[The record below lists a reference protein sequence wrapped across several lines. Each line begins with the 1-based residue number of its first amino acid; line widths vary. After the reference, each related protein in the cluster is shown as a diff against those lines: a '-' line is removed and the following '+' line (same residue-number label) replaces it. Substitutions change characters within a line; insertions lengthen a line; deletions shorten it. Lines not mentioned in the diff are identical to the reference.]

1 MDSTA
6 PSGVR
11 TAAVTET
18 HLALPLLARGKV
30 RDIYEAGTR
39 LLIVATDRLSA
50 FDCVLPTG
58 IPDRGRVLTG
68 LSAFWFERL
77 RGIVPNHYITTD
89 PEAFPAEVRP
99 QREML
104 AGRAMLVERCRRID
118 FECVVRGYLA
128 GSAWKEYRE
137 TGRACGV
144 PLPGGLTLGS
154 RLPRP
159 IFTPATKN
167 DAGHDENI
175 TTAEMAGRIGQP
187 LARRLEAASLA
198 LYGEAAAVAER
209 AGFILVD
216 TKFEFGLRGGA
227 GSGLRPVPSGD
238 GEIVLIDE
246 AVTPDSSRF
255 WDARTYAATGS
266 TESYD
271 KQIVRD
277 YLERT
282 GWNKQPPAPALPP
295 EIVEAA
301 RSRYLDVYRRITGR
315 PLGIAASEGPG
326 SPRLRIDPTNS
337 RSGQEAR

>member
-1 MDSTA
+1 MGS
-6 PSGVR
+6 

-18 HLALPLLARGKV
+18 NLDLPLVARGKV
-30 RDIYEAGTR
+30 RDIYEADGR

-77 RGIVPNHYITTD
+77 RRIVPNHYISIEPQT
-89 PEAFPAEVRP
+89 FPAPARA
-99 QREML
+99 QAEML
-104 AGRAMLVERCRRID
+104 AGRAMVVERCRRID

-144 PLPGGLTLGS
+144 VLPSGLTLGS
-154 RLPRP
+154 RLPEP

-167 DAGHDENI
+167 DQGHDENI
-175 TTAEMAGRIGQP
+175 TSAEMASRLGES
-187 LARRLEAASLA
+187 LAGRLEAASIA
-198 LYGEAAAVAER
+198 LYREAAAAAER
-209 AGFILVD
+209 CGFILVD
-216 TKFEFGLRGGA
+216 TKFEFGLRGDAGA
-227 GSGLRPVPSGD
+227 SLGLRRGPETRLVPAGD
-238 GEIVLIDE
+238 DEIVLIDE

-271 KQIVRD
+271 KQVVRD
-277 YLERT
+277 YLEST

-301 RSRYLDVYRRITGR
+301 RGRYLDVYQRITGR
-315 PLGIAASEGPG
+315 ALVEH
-326 SPRLRIDPTNS
+326 
-337 RSGQEAR
+337 

>member
-1 MDSTA
+1 
-6 PSGVR
+6 
-11 TAAVTET
+11 VTET
-18 HLALPLLARGKV
+18 NLDLPLVGRGKV
-30 RDIYEAGTR
+30 RDIYETGTR

-50 FDCVLPTG
+50 FDCVLATG

-77 RGIVPNHYITTD
+77 CGIVPNHYISID
-89 PEAFPAEVRP
+89 PETFPEPARA
-99 QREML
+99 QREIL

-137 TGRACGV
+137 TGRACGIA
-144 PLPGGLTLGS
+144 LPAGLKQGS
-154 RLPRP
+154 RLPQP

-175 TTAEMAGRIGQP
+175 TSAEMAARLGAS
-187 LARRLEAASLA
+187 LAGRLEAASVA
-198 LYGEAAAVAER
+198 LYRAAAAVAEQ

-216 TKFEFGLRGGA
+216 TKFEFGLRGE
-227 GSGLRPVPSGD
+227 
-238 GEIVLIDE
+238 EIVLIDE

-271 KQIVRD
+271 KQVVRD
-277 YLERT
+277 YLEST
-282 GWNKQPPAPALPP
+282 GWNKQPPAPALPD
-295 EIVEAA
+295 EIVDAA
-301 RSRYLDVYRRITGR
+301 RGRYLDVYRRITGR
-315 PLGIAASEGPG
+315 PLEE
-326 SPRLRIDPTNS
+326 RR
-337 RSGQEAR
+337 

>member
-1 MDSTA
+1 MDST
-6 PSGVR
+6 V
-11 TAAVTET
+11 AVTET
-18 HLALPLLARGKV
+18 NVDLPLVARGKV

-77 RGIVPNHYITTD
+77 RGIVPNHYLTID
-89 PEAFPAEVRP
+89 PDEFPAAARG
-99 QREML
+99 QREIL

-144 PLPGGLTLGS
+144 ALPAGLTLGS
-154 RLPRP
+154 RLPQP

-167 DAGHDENI
+167 DQGHDENI
-175 TTAEMAGRIGQP
+175 TSAEMAVRLGAP
-187 LARRLEAASLA
+187 LAGRLEAASLA
-198 LYGEAAAVAER
+198 LYRDAAAAAER

-216 TKFEFGLRGGA
+216 TKFEFGLRG
-227 GSGLRPVPSGD
+227 D
-238 GEIVLIDE
+238 EIVLIDE

-271 KQIVRD
+271 KQVVRD
-277 YLERT
+277 YLEST
-282 GWNKQPPAPALPP
+282 GWNKQPPAPTLPS
-295 EIVEAA
+295 EVVDAA
-301 RSRYLDVYRRITGR
+301 RGRYLEVYQRMTGR
-315 PLGIAASEGPG
+315 PLVA
-326 SPRLRIDPTNS
+326 
-337 RSGQEAR
+337 Q

>member
-1 MDSTA
+1 MEGFPMDSGRSTTHR
-6 PSGVR
+6 GVR
-11 TAAVTET
+11 PAAVTET
-18 HLALPLLARGKV
+18 HLALPLVARGKV
-30 RDIYEAGTR
+30 RDIYEAGPR

-77 RGIVPNHYITTD
+77 RGIVPNHYITID
-89 PEAFPAEVRP
+89 VDEFPAEVRAE
-99 QREML
+99 RDLL

-144 PLPGGLTLGS
+144 ALPAGLALGS

-175 TTAEMAGRIGQP
+175 TVETMAARIGEP

-198 LYGEAAAVAER
+198 LYREAAAVAEQ

-216 TKFEFGLRGGA
+216 TKFEFGLR
-227 GSGLRPVPSGD
+227 RGD
-238 GEIVLIDE
+238 EIVLIDE

-271 KQIVRD
+271 KQVVRD

-295 EIVEAA
+295 DIVEAA
-301 RSRYLDVYRRITGR
+301 RSRYLDVYQRITGR
-315 PLGIAASEGPG
+315 PLVEH
-326 SPRLRIDPTNS
+326 
-337 RSGQEAR
+337 

>member
-1 MDSTA
+1 MDDTA
-6 PSGVR
+6 RGGVR
-11 TAAVTET
+11 PPAVTET
-18 HLALPLLARGKV
+18 HLDLPLMARGKV
-30 RDIYEAGTR
+30 RDVYEMGSR

-50 FDCVLPTG
+50 FDCVLATG

-89 PEAFPAEVRP
+89 PEAFPPAAKA
-99 QREML
+99 QRGVL

-144 PLPGGLTLGS
+144 ALPSGLTLGS

-167 DAGHDENI
+167 DQGHDENI
-175 TTAEMAGRIGQP
+175 TSAEMAARIGAP
-187 LARRLEAASLA
+187 LAERLEAASVA
-198 LYGEAAAVAER
+198 LYREAAAVSEQ

-216 TKFEFGLRGGA
+216 TKFEFGQRG
-227 GSGLRPVPSGD
+227 D
-238 GEIVLIDE
+238 EIVLIDE

-271 KQIVRD
+271 KQVVRD
-277 YLERT
+277 YLERS
-282 GWNKQPPAPALPP
+282 GWNKQPPAPGLPP

-301 RSRYLDVYRRITGR
+301 RARYLDVYQRITGR
-315 PLGIAASEGPG
+315 PLVEH
-326 SPRLRIDPTNS
+326 
-337 RSGQEAR
+337 

>member
-1 MDSTA
+1 VDKATH
-6 PSGVR
+6 SGVR
-11 TAAVTET
+11 RAAVMET
-18 HLALPLLARGKV
+18 NLDLPLMGRGKV
-30 RDIYEAGTR
+30 RDIYEVGAR

-50 FDCVLPTG
+50 FDCVLATG

-77 RGIVPNHYITTD
+77 RNVVPNHYITMD
-89 PEAFPAEVRP
+89 PEAFPTEARA
-99 QREML
+99 QRDVL
-104 AGRAMLVERCRRID
+104 AGRTMLVERCRRID

-144 PLPGGLTLGS
+144 PLPAGFTLGS

-167 DAGHDENI
+167 DQGHDENI
-175 TTAEMAGRIGQP
+175 TVDRMAEAIGT
-187 LARRLEAASLA
+187 LMARRLEEASLA
-198 LYGEAAAVAER
+198 LYREAAAVAEQ

-216 TKFEFGLRGGA
+216 TKFEFGTRGEPG
-227 GSGLRPVPSGD
+227 GLRREPEASAADRWD
-238 GEIVLIDE
+238 GELVLIDE

-271 KQIVRD
+271 KQVVRD
-277 YLERT
+277 YLERS
-282 GWNKQPPAPALPP
+282 GWNKRPPAPALPDD
-295 EIVEAA
+295 IVEAA
-301 RSRYLDVYRRITGR
+301 RSRYLDVYQRITGR
-315 PLGIAASEGPG
+315 PLAQQG
-326 SPRLRIDPTNS
+326 R
-337 RSGQEAR
+337 

>member
-1 MDSTA
+1 MDSATRD
-6 PSGVR
+6 GVR
-11 TAAVTET
+11 LAVTET
-18 HLALPLLARGKV
+18 NLDLPLVARGKV
-30 RDIYEAGTR
+30 RDIYEAAGR

-68 LSAFWFERL
+68 LSAFWFEQL
-77 RGIVPNHYITTD
+77 RGVVPNHYITID
-89 PEAFPAEVRP
+89 PDGFPPAAQA
-99 QREML
+99 QREIL

-144 PLPGGLTLGS
+144 ALPAGLALGS
-154 RLPRP
+154 RLPEP

-167 DAGHDENI
+167 DRGHDENI
-175 TTAEMAGRIGQP
+175 TGDEMAKRLGAP
-187 LARRLEAASLA
+187 LARRLEEASLA
-198 LYGEAAAVAER
+198 LYRAAAAVAEQ

-216 TKFEFGLRGGA
+216 TKFEFGLRGAVGA
-227 GSGLRPVPSGD
+227 SGRPVPSEGD
-238 GEIVLIDE
+238 EIVLIDE

-271 KQIVRD
+271 KQVVRD
-277 YLERT
+277 YLEST
-282 GWNKQPPAPALPP
+282 GWNKRPPAPALPP
-295 EIVEAA
+295 EVVAAA
-301 RSRYLDVYRRITGR
+301 RGRYLDVYQRITGR
-315 PLGIAASEGPG
+315 PLVE
-326 SPRLRIDPTNS
+326 R
-337 RSGQEAR
+337 

>member
-1 MDSTA
+1 MDNTA
-6 PSGVR
+6 RGGVR
-11 TAAVTET
+11 PAAVTET
-18 HLALPLLARGKV
+18 NLDLPLLGRGKV
-30 RDIYEAGTR
+30 RDIYEAGPR

-77 RGIVPNHYITTD
+77 RGIVPNHYITID
-89 PEAFPAEVRP
+89 PDGFPPAATAH
-99 QREML
+99 REML

-144 PLPGGLTLGS
+144 ALPPGLSLGS
-154 RLPRP
+154 RLPEP

-167 DAGHDENI
+167 DQGHDENI
-175 TTAEMAGRIGQP
+175 TSAEMAKRLGAP
-187 LARRLEAASLA
+187 LARRLEEASLA
-198 LYGEAAAVAER
+198 LYRAAAAVAEQ

-216 TKFEFGLRGGA
+216 TKFEFGLRGDA
-227 GSGLRPVPSGD
+227 RASRGLVPEGGD
-238 GEIVLIDE
+238 EIVLIDE

-271 KQIVRD
+271 KQVVRD
-277 YLERT
+277 YLETT
-282 GWNKQPPAPALPP
+282 GWNKQPPAPALPA

-301 RSRYLDVYRRITGR
+301 RSRYLDVFQRITGR
-315 PLGIAASEGPG
+315 PLVEH
-326 SPRLRIDPTNS
+326 
-337 RSGQEAR
+337 

>member
-1 MDSTA
+1 MDSV
-6 PSGVR
+6 VR
-11 TAAVTET
+11 GDVRAAESLREPEGARQAVTET

-77 RGIVPNHYITTD
+77 RGIVPNHYITID
-89 PEAFPAEVRP
+89 PEAFPPEARV
-99 QREML
+99 QRDIL
-104 AGRAMLVERCRRID
+104 AGRAMLVERCLRID
-118 FECVVRGYLA
+118 YECVVRGYLA

-144 PLPGGLTLGS
+144 ALPGGLSLGS

-175 TTAEMAGRIGQP
+175 TTGEMAARIGEP

-198 LYGEAAAVAER
+198 LYREAAAVAER
-209 AGFILVD
+209 SGFILVD
-216 TKFEFGLRGGA
+216 TKFEFGLRGAPG
-227 GSGLRPVPSGD
+227 GD
-238 GEIVLIDE
+238 DIVLIDE

-255 WDARTYAATGS
+255 WDGKIYAATGS

-271 KQIVRD
+271 KQVVRD

-301 RSRYLDVYRRITGR
+301 RGRYLDVYERITGR
-315 PLGIAASEGPG
+315 
-326 SPRLRIDPTNS
+326 RLADH
-337 RSGQEAR
+337 

>member
-1 MDSTA
+1 MKEGWTMDSTTA
-6 PSGVR
+6 AAHGGVR
-11 TAAVTET
+11 PHVVTET
-18 HLALPLLARGKV
+18 RLALPRVSRGQV

-77 RGIVPNHYITTD
+77 RGIVPNHYITMD
-89 PEAFPAEVRP
+89 VDEFPRGVRP
-99 QREML
+99 ERDML

-144 PLPGGLTLGS
+144 ALPDGLTLGS

-175 TTAEMAGRIGQP
+175 TVDTMAARIGEP
-187 LARRLEAASLA
+187 LARRLEAASIA
-198 LYGEAAAVAER
+198 LYREAAAVVEQ

-216 TKFEFGLRGGA
+216 TKFEFGLRGEADGA
-227 GSGLRPVPSGD
+227 VRPEHED
-238 GEIVLIDE
+238 IVLIDE

-255 WDARTYAATGS
+255 WDARLYAGTGS

-301 RSRYLDVYRRITGR
+301 RERYVDVYRRITGR
-315 PLGIAASEGPG
+315 PLVEH
-326 SPRLRIDPTNS
+326 
-337 RSGQEAR
+337 

>member
-6 PSGVR
+6 EGARQGTRNGITP
-11 TAAVTET
+11 AAVTET
-18 HLALPLLARGKV
+18 HLDLPLVGRGKV
-30 RDIYEAGTR
+30 RDIYEADGR

-77 RGIVPNHYITTD
+77 RPIVHNHYVTMD
-89 PEAFPAEVRP
+89 PDAFPAAARA
-99 QREML
+99 QRDVL
-104 AGRAMLVERCRRID
+104 AGRAMLVDRCRRID

-144 PLPGGLTLGS
+144 ALPAGLTLGS
-154 RLPRP
+154 RLPQP

-167 DAGHDENI
+167 DQGHDENI
-175 TTAEMAGRIGQP
+175 TAAEMAARLGGS
-187 LARRLEAASLA
+187 LAGRLEAASLA
-198 LYGEAAAVAER
+198 LYREAAAAAEQ

-216 TKFEFGLRGGA
+216 TKFEFGQR
-227 GSGLRPVPSGD
+227 D

-255 WDARTYAATGS
+255 WDARQYAATRS

-271 KQIVRD
+271 KQVVRD
-277 YLERT
+277 YLETT
-282 GWNKQPPAPALPP
+282 GWNKQPPAPPLPP
-295 EIVEAA
+295 AVVEAA
-301 RSRYLDVYRRITGR
+301 RGRYLDVYRRITGR
-315 PLGIAASEGPG
+315 PLMEH
-326 SPRLRIDPTNS
+326 
-337 RSGQEAR
+337 

>member
-1 MDSTA
+1 MDSTVHG
-6 PSGVR
+6 GVGP
-11 TAAVTET
+11 AAVTET
-18 HLALPLLARGKV
+18 NLDLPLVARGKV

-77 RGIVPNHYITTD
+77 RGIVPNHYISID
-89 PEAFPAEVRP
+89 PEAFPAAVRG

-144 PLPGGLTLGS
+144 ALPAGLTLGS
-154 RLPRP
+154 RLPQP
-159 IFTPATKN
+159 SFTPATKN
-167 DAGHDENI
+167 DQGHDENI
-175 TTAEMAGRIGQP
+175 TSAEMAARLGPP
-187 LARRLEAASLA
+187 LAGRLEAASLA
-198 LYGEAAAVAER
+198 LYREAAAAAER

-216 TKFEFGLRGGA
+216 TKFEFGLRG
-227 GSGLRPVPSGD
+227 D
-238 GEIVLIDE
+238 EIVLIDE

-271 KQIVRD
+271 KQVVRD
-277 YLERT
+277 YLEST

-295 EIVEAA
+295 EVVDAA
-301 RSRYLDVYRRITGR
+301 RGRYLEVYQRMTGR
-315 PLGIAASEGPG
+315 PLVEH
-326 SPRLRIDPTNS
+326 
-337 RSGQEAR
+337 

>member
-1 MDSTA
+1 MDSTTRDGIR
-6 PSGVR
+6 PE
-11 TAAVTET
+11 AVTAT
-18 HLALPLLARGKV
+18 NLDLPLVARGKV
-30 RDIYEAGTR
+30 RDIYEAGAR

-77 RGIVPNHYITTD
+77 RGIVPNHYLSID
-89 PEAFPAEVRP
+89 PGAFPQAVQG

-137 TGRACGV
+137 TGRACGI
-144 PLPGGLTLGS
+144 PLPAGLKQGS

-167 DAGHDENI
+167 DQGHDENI
-175 TTAEMAGRIGQP
+175 TSAEMAARLGAP
-187 LARRLEAASLA
+187 LAGRLEAASVA
-198 LYGEAAAVAER
+198 LYREAASVAEQ

-216 TKFEFGLRGGA
+216 TKFEFGLRGE
-227 GSGLRPVPSGD
+227 
-238 GEIVLIDE
+238 EIVLIDE

-271 KQIVRD
+271 KQVVRD
-277 YLERT
+277 YLETT
-282 GWNKQPPAPALPP
+282 GWNKQAPAPALPA
-295 EIVEAA
+295 EVVNAA
-301 RSRYLDVYRRITGR
+301 RGRYLDVYRRITGR
-315 PLGIAASEGPG
+315 AL
-326 SPRLRIDPTNS
+326 
-337 RSGQEAR
+337 EAH

>member
-6 PSGVR
+6 RGGVR
-11 TAAVTET
+11 PAAVTET
-18 HLALPLLARGKV
+18 NLDLPLAGRGKV

-50 FDCVLPTG
+50 FDCVLATG

-77 RGIVPNHYITTD
+77 RGIVPNHYISID
-89 PEAFPAEVRP
+89 PETFPEPARA
-99 QREML
+99 QREIL

-137 TGRACGV
+137 TGRACGIA
-144 PLPGGLTLGS
+144 LPAGLTQGS
-154 RLPRP
+154 RLPQP

-175 TTAEMAGRIGQP
+175 TSAEMAARLGAP
-187 LARRLEAASLA
+187 LAGRLEAASVA
-198 LYGEAAAVAER
+198 LYREAAAVAEQ

-216 TKFEFGLRGGA
+216 TKFEFGLRGE
-227 GSGLRPVPSGD
+227 
-238 GEIVLIDE
+238 EIVLIDE

-271 KQIVRD
+271 KQVVRD
-277 YLERT
+277 YLEST
-282 GWNKQPPAPALPP
+282 GWNKQPPAPALPD
-295 EIVEAA
+295 EIVDAA
-301 RSRYLDVYRRITGR
+301 RGRYLDVYRRITGR
-315 PLGIAASEGPG
+315 PLEE
-326 SPRLRIDPTNS
+326 RR
-337 RSGQEAR
+337 

>member
-1 MDSTA
+1 MDKATHSA
-6 PSGVR
+6 VR
-11 TAAVTET
+11 GAGASAVMET
-18 HLALPLLARGKV
+18 RLDLPLVARGKV
-30 RDIYEAGTR
+30 RDIYEAGAR

-50 FDCVLPTG
+50 FDCVLATG

-77 RGIVPNHYITTD
+77 RGIVPNHYITID
-89 PEAFPAEVRP
+89 VDKFPPAAQT
-99 QREML
+99 QRDTL

-144 PLPGGLTLGS
+144 ALPAGLTLGS
-154 RLPRP
+154 RLPQP

-167 DAGHDENI
+167 DRGHDENI
-175 TTAEMAGRIGQP
+175 TVDRMTAVIGAPMAE
-187 LARRLEAASLA
+187 RLQAASLA
-198 LYGEAAAVAER
+198 LYREAAAVAEQ

-216 TKFEFGLRGGA
+216 TKFEFGARGSA
-227 GSGLRPVPSGD
+227 AD
-238 GEIVLIDE
+238 GELVLIDE

-271 KQIVRD
+271 KQVVRD
-277 YLERT
+277 YLEQS
-282 GWNKQPPAPALPP
+282 GWNKQPPAPALPD
-295 EIVEAA
+295 EVVEAA
-301 RSRYLDVYRRITGR
+301 RSRYFDVYRRITGR
-315 PLGIAASEGPG
+315 PLAAE
-326 SPRLRIDPTNS
+326 RR
-337 RSGQEAR
+337 

>member
-1 MDSTA
+1 MKEGRTMDSATKSTA
-6 PSGVR
+6 QSGVR
-11 TAAVTET
+11 PTVVTET
-18 HLALPLLARGKV
+18 HVRLPRLGRGKV

-77 RGIVPNHYITTD
+77 RGIVPNHYITMD
-89 PEAFPAEVRP
+89 PAEFPAETRAD
-99 QREML
+99 RDIL

-137 TGRACGV
+137 TGRACGAA
-144 PLPGGLTLGS
+144 LPAGLSLGS

-159 IFTPATKN
+159 VFTPATKN

-175 TTAEMAGRIGQP
+175 TIETMAGRLGEP
-187 LARRLEAASLA
+187 LARRLEAASIA
-198 LYGEAAAVAER
+198 LYREAAAVAEQ

-216 TKFEFGLRGGA
+216 TKFEFGLREGA
-227 GSGLRPVPSGD
+227 SSDAGV
-238 GEIVLIDE
+238 VLIDE

-255 WDARTYAATGS
+255 WDARMYAADGA

-271 KQIVRD
+271 KQVVRD
-277 YLERT
+277 YLERI
-282 GWNKQPPAPALPP
+282 GWDKQPPAPPLPP

-301 RSRYLDVYRRITGR
+301 RARYLDVYQRITGR
-315 PLGIAASEGPG
+315 PLSHA
-326 SPRLRIDPTNS
+326 
-337 RSGQEAR
+337 

>member
-6 PSGVR
+6 GGGVR
-11 TAAVTET
+11 PRAVTET
-18 HLALPLLARGKV
+18 NLDLPLVGRGKV

-77 RGIVPNHYITTD
+77 RGIVPNHYITMD
-89 PEAFPAEVRP
+89 PEAFPAAARS
-99 QREML
+99 QRESL

-137 TGRACGV
+137 TGRACGIA
-144 PLPGGLTLGS
+144 LPAGLKQGS
-154 RLPRP
+154 RLPQP

-167 DAGHDENI
+167 DQGHDENI
-175 TTAEMAGRIGQP
+175 TGAEMAARLGTS
-187 LARRLEAASLA
+187 LAGRLETASIA
-198 LYGEAAAVAER
+198 LYREAAAVAER

-216 TKFEFGLRGGA
+216 TKFEFGLRGEA
-227 GSGLRPVPSGD
+227 
-238 GEIVLIDE
+238 IVLIDE

-255 WDARTYAATGS
+255 WDARSYAATGS

-271 KQIVRD
+271 KQVVRD
-277 YLERT
+277 YLEGT
-282 GWNKQPPAPALPP
+282 GWNKQPPAPALPA
-295 EIVEAA
+295 EIVDAA
-301 RSRYLDVYRRITGR
+301 RDRYLDVYRRITGR
-315 PLGIAASEGPG
+315 ALEE
-326 SPRLRIDPTNS
+326 
-337 RSGQEAR
+337 RS

>member
-1 MDSTA
+1 MDGITRG
-6 PSGVR
+6 GVGS
-11 TAAVTET
+11 AAATET
-18 HLALPLLARGKV
+18 QLALPLVARGKV
-30 RDIYEAGTR
+30 RDIYGAGTR

-77 RGIVPNHYITTD
+77 RGIVPNHYITID
-89 PEAFPAEVRP
+89 VDEFPAETQPDRD
-99 QREML
+99 ML

-144 PLPGGLTLGS
+144 ALPAGLALGS
-154 RLPRP
+154 RLPQP

-175 TTAEMAGRIGQP
+175 TVDAMAARLGGS
-187 LARRLEAASLA
+187 LAGRLEAASVA
-198 LYGEAAAVAER
+198 LYREAAAIAEQS
-209 AGFILVD
+209 GFILVD
-216 TKFEFGLRGGA
+216 TKFEFGLRGD
-227 GSGLRPVPSGD
+227 VPSGGD
-238 GEIVLIDE
+238 AGDDDIVLIDE

-255 WDARTYAATGS
+255 WDAQMYAATGS

-271 KQIVRD
+271 KQVVRD
-277 YLERT
+277 YLETT

-301 RSRYLDVYRRITGR
+301 RARYLDVYRRITGR
-315 PLGIAASEGPG
+315 PLG
-326 SPRLRIDPTNS
+326 
-337 RSGQEAR
+337 QC